1 MVQFCYLGK
10 ETVCFLSSVSTD
22 GKDIRWNP
30 ALTLCYTG
38 RFATTIFSVIQ
49 RCNIVAT
56 LFRIVSTLIQHCNAV
71 LRKKVVVANRPV

>member
-22 GKDIRWNP
+22 GKDIQWNP
-30 ALTLCYTG
+30 ALRLCYTG
-38 RFATTIFSVIQ
+38 RFATTIFSAIQ

-71 LRKKVVVANRPV
+71 LHQKVVVANCPV